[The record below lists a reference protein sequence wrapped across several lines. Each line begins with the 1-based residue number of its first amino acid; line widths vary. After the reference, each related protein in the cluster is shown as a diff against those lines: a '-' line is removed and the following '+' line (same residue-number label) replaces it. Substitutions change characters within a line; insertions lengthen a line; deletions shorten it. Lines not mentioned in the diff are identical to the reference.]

1 MSVLDRSAL
10 EASPLADLHAIGSE
24 LGIDGFRRLRRE
36 ALIDAI
42 LERQGLGGAAPSE
55 PGAEVAATS
64 REAEGEAESGE
75 APPEPAPEVAATSV
89 ETEGEAESGAEAETP
104 ARRRRRRGG
113 RRRRGDGD
121 DGDDRERGEQRGRE
135 AGVREEGVPEESVGE
150 EGVRQESVSAAG
162 GGEAG
167 GREADGREAG
177 GPEADVRDQGG
188 REAAVAEASPA
199 DEEREE
205 AQVVEGTVELLGG
218 GSGFVRVSPPEPSD
232 DDVYISAA
240 QVRRCELVSGDVI
253 AGPVRPPRRS
263 ERYPSLV
270 RVDTINGTPADE
282 VTAGTRYEDMPSAFP
297 IERLALGGDDPTVR
311 AIEWLTPFGKGSRV
325 AITGPARAGKTEAL
339 RRIAVA
345 LAAQAGG
352 GVEGSRAASGEGT
365 EDSDVVSSAGAESS
379 AASGEGT
386 EDSDAVW
393 GEGAESSPAASGAG
407 VEAGDG
413 GSGLEVHLVL
423 AGVRPEEVADW
434 EDGPV
439 APSAATALGASPD
452 SQGQAIDRVVEQA
465 RRVAARGRD
474 AVVLVDGLDGL
485 HPPAARKVL
494 ASARNLVEAGSLTI
508 VATATAPV
516 GGETT
521 VIALNR
527 TLTSTGRFP
536 ALDLA
541 GSGTVRA
548 ELLVGEAGAA
558 AIAKARLEAL
568 EG

>member
-10 EASPLADLHAIGSE
+10 EASPLADLHAIASE

-36 ALIDAI
+36 PLIDAI
-42 LERQGLGGAAPSE
+42 LERQGRGAEAP
-55 PGAEVAATS
+55 PAEVAATTG
-64 REAEGEAESGE
+64 ETEGEAESGE
-75 APPEPAPEVAATSV
+75 APPEPAPEVAATAV
-89 ETEGEAESGAEAETP
+89 ETEGDAESGEGAETP

-113 RRRRGDGD
+113 RRRRGDGGD
-121 DGDDRERGEQRGRE
+121 GDSRGDGGDGDGRGDDRDGGEERGRE
-135 AGVREEGVPEESVGE
+135 AGGREAGGREERARG
-150 EGVRQESVSAAG
+150 AAG
-162 GGEAG
+162 REERGREAADREER
-167 GREADGREAG
+167 GREADGRE
-177 GPEADVRDQGG
+177 QGG
-188 REAAVAEASPA
+188 REAAVAEASPPE
-199 DEEREE
+199 EERE
-205 AQVVEGTVELLGG
+205 ADQVVEGMVELLGG

-253 AGPVRPPRRS
+253 AGPVRPPRRA

-282 VTAGTRYEDMPSAFP
+282 VTAGTRYEDMPCGLP
-297 IERLALGGDDPTVR
+297 TERLALGGDDPTVR
-311 AIEWLTPFGKGSRV
+311 AFEWLTPFGKGSRV

-339 RRIAVA
+339 RRIAAA

-352 GVEGSRAASGEGT
+352 GVEGSVAASGEGT
-365 EDSDVVSSAGAESS
+365 EDSE
-379 AASGEGT
+379 AAS
-386 EDSDAVW
+386 S
-393 GEGAESSPAASGAG
+393 EGAESRAATGGG
-407 VEAGDG
+407 VQMSD
-413 GSGLEVHLVL
+413 GLEIHLVL

-434 EDGPV
+434 QDGPV
-439 APSAATALGASPD
+439 APSAATALGAAPE
-452 SQGQAIDRVVEQA
+452 SQAQAIERVVEQA

-494 ASARNLVEAGSLTI
+494 ASARNLVDAGSLTI
-508 VATATAPV
+508 VATATATV

-541 GSGTVRA
+541 ASGTIQA
-548 ELLVGEAGAA
+548 ELLVGEAGAE

-568 EG
+568 EA

>member
-55 PGAEVAATS
+55 PAAEVAATS
-64 REAEGEAESGE
+64 GEAEGEADSGE
-75 APPEPAPEVAATSV
+75 APPEPAPEVAATSL
-89 ETEGEAESGAEAETP
+89 ETEGEAESGAEAETA

-113 RRRRGDGD
+113 RRRRGDGGD
-121 DGDDRERGEQRGRE
+121 SDGRGGDGEGGEQRGRE
-135 AGVREEGVPEESVGE
+135 ADVREEGVREEGV
-150 EGVRQESVSAAG
+150 RAAG

-177 GPEADVRDQGG
+177 GREADLHDQGD
-188 REAAVAEASPA
+188 REGAVAEASPA

-205 AQVVEGTVELLGG
+205 AEVVEGTVELLGG

-282 VTAGTRYEDMPSAFP
+282 VTAGTRYEDMPCAFP

-325 AITGPARAGKTEAL
+325 AITGPARAGKTEGL

-365 EDSDVVSSAGAESS
+365 EDSDVASSAGAESS

-386 EDSDAVW
+386 EDSHAAW
-393 GEGAESSPAASGAG
+393 GEGPESSPAASGAG
-407 VEAGDG
+407 VQAGDG
-413 GSGLEVHLVL
+413 RSGLEVHLVL

-452 SQGQAIDRVVEQA
+452 SQAQAIDRVVEQA

-541 GSGTVRA
+541 GSGTIRA
-548 ELLVGEAGAA
+548 ELLVGEAGAE

-568 EG
+568 EA

>member
-10 EASPLADLHAIGSE
+10 ESSPLADLHAIGSE

-55 PGAEVAATS
+55 PAAEVAATS
-64 REAEGEAESGE
+64 GEAEGEAEPGE

-89 ETEGEAESGAEAETP
+89 ETEGEPESGAEAETP

-113 RRRRGDGD
+113 RRRGDGGD
-121 DGDDRERGEQRGRE
+121 SDGRGGDREGGEQRGRE
-135 AGVREEGVPEESVGE
+135 AGVREEGVRE
-150 EGVRQESVSAAG
+150 EGVREEGVREEGVSAPG

-167 GREADGREAG
+167 GREGDGH
-177 GPEADVRDQGG
+177 EADLRDQGG
-188 REAAVAEASPA
+188 RKAAVAEASPA

-205 AQVVEGTVELLGG
+205 AEVVEGTVELLGG

-270 RVDTINGTPADE
+270 RVDTINGTPAEE
-282 VTAGTRYEDMPSAFP
+282 VTAGTRYEDMPCAFP

-325 AITGPARAGKTEAL
+325 TITGPARAGKTEAL

-352 GVEGSRAASGEGT
+352 GVEGSRAGFVEGT
-365 EDSDVVSSAGAESS
+365 EDSDVASSAGPESS
-379 AASGEGT
+379 AASAGGT
-386 EDSDAVW
+386 EDSQAAW

-407 VEAGDG
+407 VQAGDG

-452 SQGQAIDRVVEQA
+452 SQAQAIDRVVEQA

-485 HPPAARKVL
+485 QPPAARKAL

-548 ELLVGEAGAA
+548 ELLVGEAGAE

-568 EG
+568 EA